1 MIEGVTIM
9 RSFHL
14 EIATPDGTCFVGEAE
29 SILIHTD
36 DGDVE
41 ILAGHADFLA
51 SIATGRARILVDGK
65 ARYASASGGFI
76 SVNRDGVKIAAIT
89 FEFADQIDEKRAEAA
104 KERAEAAI
112 AAAKDA
118 KSIELAKAKLQRALN
133 RINVAGMK

>member
-1 MIEGVTIM
+1 M
-9 RSFHL
+9 RRFHL
-14 EIATPDGTCFVGEAE
+14 EIATPDGICFDGDAE

-51 SIATGRARILVDGK
+51 SVATGRARLLIDGK
-65 ARYASASGGFI
+65 SRYASASGGFV
-76 SVNRDGVKIAAIT
+76 SVNRGSVKIAAIT

-104 KERAEAAI
+104 RERAEAAI
-112 AAAKDA
+112 STANDEKA
-118 KSIELAKAKLQRALN
+118 IRLAKAKLARALN

>member
-1 MIEGVTIM
+1 M
-9 RSFHL
+9 RRFHL
-14 EIATPDGTCFVGEAE
+14 EIATPDGPCFAGEAE

-51 SIATGRARILVDGK
+51 SISTGRARILIDGK
-65 ARYASASGGFI
+65 SRYASASGGFI
-76 SVNRDGVKIAAIT
+76 SVSHEGVKIAAIT

-112 AAAKDA
+112 SAAKDS
-118 KSIELAKAKLQRALN
+118 KSLDIAKAKLQRALN
-133 RINVAGMK
+133 RINVAGLK

>member
-1 MIEGVTIM
+1 MK
-9 RSFHL
+9 RFHL
-14 EIATPDGTCFVGEAE
+14 EIATPDGICFDGEAE
-29 SILIHTD
+29 SVLIKTD

-41 ILAGHADFLA
+41 ILCGHADFLA
-51 SIATGRARILVDGK
+51 SVATGRARVLVDGK
-65 ARYASASGGFI
+65 SRYASASGGFI

-112 AAAKDA
+112 SSAKDA
-118 KSIELAKAKLQRALN
+118 KAIELAKAKLQRALN

>member
-1 MIEGVTIM
+1 MK
-9 RSFHL
+9 RFHL
-14 EIATPDGTCFVGEAE
+14 EIATPDGICFDGDAE

-51 SIATGRARILVDGK
+51 SVATGRARLLIDGK
-65 ARYASASGGFI
+65 SRYASASGGFV
-76 SVNRDGVKIAAIT
+76 SVNRGSVKIAAIT

-104 KERAEAAI
+104 RERAEAAI
-112 AAAKDA
+112 STANDEKA
-118 KSIELAKAKLQRALN
+118 IRLAKAKLTRALN

>member
-1 MIEGVTIM
+1 M
-9 RSFHL
+9 RRFHL
-14 EIATPDGTCFVGEAE
+14 EIATPDGICYDGEAE

-51 SIATGRARILVDGK
+51 SVATGRARILVDGK
-65 ARYASASGGFI
+65 ARYASASGGFV
-76 SVNRDGVKIAAIT
+76 SVNREGVKIAAIT

-112 AAAKDA
+112 SSAKDA
-118 KSIELAKAKLQRALN
+118 RSIELAKAKLARALN

>member
-1 MIEGVTIM
+1 M
-9 RSFHL
+9 RRFHL
-14 EIATPDGTCFVGEAE
+14 EIATPDGICYDGDAE

-51 SIATGRARILVDGK
+51 SVATGRARILIDGK
-65 ARYASASGGFI
+65 SRYASASGGFV
-76 SVNRDGVKIAAIT
+76 SVNSMGVKVAAIT

-112 AAAKDA
+112 SSGKDA
-118 KSIELAKAKLQRALN
+118 RSIELAKAKLARALN

>member
-1 MIEGVTIM
+1 M
-9 RSFHL
+9 RRFHL
-14 EIATPDGTCFVGEAE
+14 EIATPDGICYNGEAE

-51 SIATGRARILVDGK
+51 SVATGRARILVDGK
-65 ARYASASGGFI
+65 ARYASASGGFV
-76 SVNRDGVKIAAIT
+76 SVSPAGVKIAAIT
-89 FEFADQIDEKRAEAA
+89 FEFADKIDLDRAEAA

-112 AAAKDA
+112 SSAKDA
-118 KSIELAKAKLQRALN
+118 KSLDIAKAKLARALN